1 MLEDTSPQLCGVK
14 IGVVKRLIKMVG
26 KKMNMNTDH
35 YDYDL
40 FVIGGGSGGVRA
52 ARIASQLGA
61 KVAIA
66 EEYRYGGTCVIR
78 GCVPKKLMVYAS
90 HFSEV
95 IEDAQGFGW
104 TFGNTSFSWETLMQ
118 GKNQEIN
125 RLSAIY
131 EKNLLA
137 ADVSVLKGHAK
148 IVDAHTVELAGDG
161 VARMTAKYILIA
173 TGGHPNLPHIP
184 GIEYAISSNAVFEL
198 QQQPKHIV
206 IVGAGYIALE
216 FAGIFHG
223 LGSKVTVIHR
233 GQDILGAGFD
243 MSLRKHL
250 KEELIHKGI
259 EFQFACELERI
270 DKQADHTYSV
280 VFKTGQASLFQIDQ
294 VMVAT
299 GRSPNIQNLIDDHVG
314 VHLNSNGAITVD
326 AFGKST
332 IESIYAVGDVSSRVA
347 LTPVAIREGN
357 AVAQTLFGKEP
368 MTVDLTQVPSAVFTQ
383 PPIGTVGLTEEQA
396 LDQYQT
402 IDIYEAHFKPLK
414 SALSGRNEK
423 VFMKLIVDAN
433 SQKVLGAHMIG
444 DDAPEIIQMI
454 AIAMKMGATKLDF
467 DATLAVHPTVAE
479 EFVTMKT
486 ATRKTAMAKS
496 V

>member
-1 MLEDTSPQLCGVK
+1 
-14 IGVVKRLIKMVG
+14 
-26 KKMNMNTDH
+26 MNTEH
-35 YDYDL
+35 YDFDL

-90 HFSEV
+90 HFAE
-95 IEDAQGFGW
+95 IAEDAKGFGW
-104 TFGNTSFSWETLMQ
+104 TFESPSFSWETLMQ
-118 GKNQEIN
+118 GKNQEIS

-137 ADVSVLKGHAK
+137 AEVTVLKGHAA
-148 IVDAHTVELAGDG
+148 IMDAHTVALTGDTAGD
-161 VARMTAKYILIA
+161 ATRQITAKYILIA
-173 TGGHPNLPHIP
+173 TGGQPNIPQIP
-184 GIEYAISSNAVFEL
+184 GIEHAISSNEVFQL

-233 GQDILGAGFD
+233 GQDILTAGFD
-243 MSLRKHL
+243 ISLRAHL
-250 KEELIHKGI
+250 KEALMHKGI
-259 EFQFACELERI
+259 DFQFGCELERI
-270 DKQADHTYSV
+270 DQLPDQTYRV
-280 VFKTGQASLFQIDQ
+280 VFKTGQASLSQIDQ
-294 VMVAT
+294 IMIAT
-299 GRSPNIQNLIDDHVG
+299 GRSPNVQNCIDDQLG
-314 VHLNSNGAITVD
+314 IHLSKTGAIEVN
-326 AFGKST
+326 AYGKSS
-332 IESIYAVGDVSSRVA
+332 IDSIYAVGDVSSRIA

-357 AVAQTLFGKEP
+357 AVAQTLFGTEP
-368 MTVDLTQVPSAVFTQ
+368 VTVDLSLVPSAVFTQ
-383 PPIGTVGLTEEQA
+383 PPIGTVGMTEEQA
-396 LDQYQT
+396 LNQYAA
-402 IDIYEAHFKPLK
+402 IDVYEAHFKPLK
-414 SALSGRNEK
+414 SALSGRSEK
-423 VFMKLIVDAN
+423 VFMKLVVEAS

-444 DDAPEIIQMI
+444 DDAPEIIQVMAI
-454 AIAMKMGATKLDF
+454 AIKLGATKRDF

-486 ATRKTAMAKS
+486 ATRKTIGSAT
-496 V
+496 

>member
-1 MLEDTSPQLCGVK
+1 
-14 IGVVKRLIKMVG
+14 
-26 KKMNMNTDH
+26 MNSEH

-90 HFSEV
+90 HFSEI
-95 IEDAQGFGW
+95 IEDAKGFGW
-104 TFGNTSFSWETLMQ
+104 TIDSPAFSWEAFMQ
-118 GKNQEIN
+118 GKNQEIS

-131 EKNLLA
+131 ENNLLA
-137 ADVSVLKGHAK
+137 AHVNVLKGHAR
-148 IVDAHTVELAGDG
+148 IIDPHTVELTGDV
-161 VARMTAKYILIA
+161 VARMSAKYILIA
-173 TGGHPNLPHIP
+173 TGGHPNLPQIP
-184 GIEYAISSNAVFEL
+184 GIEYAISSNKVFNL
-198 QQQPKHIV
+198 QQQPKHVV

-250 KEELIHKGI
+250 KDELIHKGI

-270 DKQADHTYSV
+270 DKDADQTFSV
-280 VFKTGQASLFQIDQ
+280 IFKTGHASLSQIDQ
-294 VMVAT
+294 IMIAT
-299 GRSPNIQNLIDDHVG
+299 GRSPNIQNLVDEHVG
-314 VHLNSNGAITVD
+314 IHLSKNGAITVD
-326 AFGKST
+326 AYGKST
-332 IESIYAVGDVSSRVA
+332 IDSIYAVGDVSSRVA

-357 AVAQTLFGKEP
+357 AVAQTLFGKQS
-368 MTVDLTQVPSAVFTQ
+368 MTVDLSQVPSAVFTQ

-402 IDIYEAHFKPLK
+402 IDIYEALFKPLK
-414 SALSGRNEK
+414 SALSGRTEK
-423 VFMKLIVDAN
+423 VFMKLIVDAG

-444 DDAPEIIQMI
+444 DDAPEIIQAL
-454 AIAMKMGATKLDF
+454 AIALKMGATKQDF

-486 ATRKTAMAKS
+486 ATQKSATTKTT
-496 V
+496 